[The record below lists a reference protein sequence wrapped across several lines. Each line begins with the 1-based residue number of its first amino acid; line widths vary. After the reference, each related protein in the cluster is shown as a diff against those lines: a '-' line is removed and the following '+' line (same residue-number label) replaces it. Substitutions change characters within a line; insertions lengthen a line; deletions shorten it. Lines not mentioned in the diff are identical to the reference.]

1 LAENN
6 QISDSELMLKV
17 AGYDSKA
24 LEQLYDR
31 YSPLLFTLI
40 KKIVNDKEFA
50 EEILSDVFVIIWKKI
65 DRFDFKTN
73 NVYTWLVTIA
83 RNKAIDA
90 LRRKNQE
97 DGLEEYTKEF
107 EGKYILPKLS
117 SEINSLDLE
126 TILDKSDV
134 VKESINSLTDAQR
147 YVLELSFY
155 EGLDDKMISEKLK
168 IPLPTVK
175 SKLLLALSI
184 LQKKLVIDQ
193 ANNGQ

>member
-1 LAENN
+1 
-6 QISDSELMLKV
+6 
-17 AGYDSKA
+17 
-24 LEQLYDR
+24 
-31 YSPLLFTLI
+31 
-40 KKIVNDKEFA
+40 
-50 EEILSDVFVIIWKKI
+50 
-65 DRFDFKTN
+65 
-73 NVYTWLVTIA
+73 
-83 RNKAIDA
+83 
-90 LRRKNQE
+90 
-97 DGLEEYTKEF
+97 
-107 EGKYILPKLS
+107 
-117 SEINSLDLE
+117 
-126 TILDKSDV
+126 